1 MKRLFT
7 KLSRDENGV
16 AALEYSLLVGLITLV
31 VAAALS
37 SGSISTNLKTIFTNL
52 STDISTASTASTS
65 K

>member
-1 MKRLFT
+1 MKRLFA

-31 VAAALS
+31 VAAALNT
-37 SGSISTNLKTIFTNL
+37 GTISKDLKTIFTNL
-52 STDISTASTASTS
+52 STDITTAATAST